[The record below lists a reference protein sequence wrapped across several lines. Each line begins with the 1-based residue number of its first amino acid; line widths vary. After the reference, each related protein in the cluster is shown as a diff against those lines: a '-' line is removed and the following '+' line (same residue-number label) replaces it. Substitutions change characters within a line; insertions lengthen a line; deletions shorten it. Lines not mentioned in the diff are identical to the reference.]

1 MNKKPIYV
9 GADVGSS
16 RTKVA
21 VMDSGKQLLGYAIKK
36 SGIDFT
42 ATVEECLERSL
53 KMAGL
58 PPADVVNA
66 VSTGY
71 GRKNVPFATGTKT
84 EIGCHGSGCYLYFPQ
99 TITIIDI

>member
-1 MNKKPIYV
+1 MSKKPIFV

-42 ATVEECLERSL
+42 ATVQECLQRSL
-53 KMAGL
+53 
-58 PPADVVNA
+58 
-66 VSTGY
+66 
-71 GRKNVPFATGTKT
+71 
-84 EIGCHGSGCYLYFPQ
+84 
-99 TITIIDI
+99 